1 VNIQSGLWRCFVC
14 AEGNEKG
21 GGNSYVFLRILHKYS
36 VEATKPE
43 EFVPLLKERF
53 LSFPETLKEWGIC
66 KSITTND
73 WLMPGYNNGDG
84 LTQLYRLCQTKE
96 GKRWL
101 LTPTLGH
108 GLMRPNDFDESKPHT
123 YICEGP
129 WDGLALYEVMLNTK
143 RNDDGSLAL
152 TANPSLSLHK
162 ECNVVAV
169 PGCGSIGEPFKKWLH
184 LFTDRIVTLM
194 FDNDHPRK
202 HPKTGQP
209 LPPAGLVATQKA
221 IELLGSDPQEIRYL
235 QWGPDGYDLDL
246 PSGFDLSDAI
256 CKEESPTGF
265 VPRPLAARTNA
276 FETISGLVVVSALEG
291 LRNDLRRSNKL
302 PSTGSLDLL
311 PCSSYRELTLAWRK
325 AMKWID
331 GLDHGLVT
339 MLSSVISTM
348 TLGDQL
354 WFKIMGPPSSGK
366 STLCEAISTAK
377 EYVLAKS
384 TIRGFHSGSSD
395 NDEDNSLI
403 VQMKSKT
410 LVVKDADTILKMPG
424 RDQMLSEA
432 RDIYDT
438 VSRAS
443 YRIKKV
449 SRDYEGVRTSMLWC
463 GTSAL
468 RELDASE
475 LGARFLDCYVM
486 KEIDDELEDDINWR
500 VANRSLRLIGTSAN
514 GKPETRQDPDMTT
527 AMQLTGGYVNYLRE
541 NAETILSAIY
551 MDEAAVRFCTRLG
564 KFVALLRARP
574 STKQSELVQR
584 ELGARLVSVLVRY
597 ACCCAGVLNYTKVND
612 EVLNRT
618 ARIACDTADGIS
630 LNIASYLYN
639 KGSAGAEAKGVSLS
653 INEGDAET
661 RAMLRFLKKIKVVEV
676 FEGKANKN
684 RWRLTER
691 MRKLYADV
699 MLRNQEEDDE

>member
-1 VNIQSGLWRCFVC
+1 
-14 AEGNEKG
+14 
-21 GGNSYVFLRILHKYS
+21 
-36 VEATKPE
+36 
-43 EFVPLLKERF
+43 
-53 LSFPETLKEWGIC
+53 
-66 KSITTND
+66 
-73 WLMPGYNNGDG
+73 
-84 LTQLYRLCQTKE
+84 
-96 GKRWL
+96 
-101 LTPTLGH
+101 
-108 GLMRPNDFDESKPHT
+108 
-123 YICEGP
+123 
-129 WDGLALYEVMLNTK
+129 
-143 RNDDGSLAL
+143 
-152 TANPSLSLHK
+152 
-162 ECNVVAV
+162 
-169 PGCGSIGEPFKKWLH
+169 
-184 LFTDRIVTLM
+184 
-194 FDNDHPRK
+194 
-202 HPKTGQP
+202 
-209 LPPAGLVATQKA
+209 
-221 IELLGSDPQEIRYL
+221 
-235 QWGPDGYDLDL
+235 
-246 PSGFDLSDAI
+246 
-256 CKEESPTGF
+256 
-265 VPRPLAARTNA
+265 
-276 FETISGLVVVSALEG
+276 
-291 LRNDLRRSNKL
+291 
-302 PSTGSLDLL
+302 
-311 PCSSYRELTLAWRK
+311 
-325 AMKWID
+325 MKWID